1 MIIFPQC
8 LIRLPCRMWNVDKWT
23 PEEYESRMAD
33 AEAMFDCSLDLC
45 EDQHARGRGCVL
57 EHPTPAS
64 SWKRDKARRVMAI
77 PGFRRTNFDQCATG
91 LVSPS
96 NEPMKKRTS
105 LLSNM
110 VSIHGLFSQRQCT
123 CAVPHRTIQ
132 GSDQGQRL
140 STFAQRYPETMCN
153 VLVQAV
159 QMTI

>member
-105 LLSNM
+105 PF
-110 VSIHGLFSQRQCT
+110 VKHGFNSWSVFPTSMHLHSAPSHNSGVRSGATFVNVCT
-123 CAVPHRTIQ
+123 TLP
-132 GSDQGQRL
+132 
-140 STFAQRYPETMCN
+140 
-153 VLVQAV
+153 
-159 QMTI
+159 